1 MRGVLRRYTD
11 LPGVIYLLTER
22 TLTLL
27 DPQTWD
33 DSNDSRYLALY
44 REKKRLKT
52 VLAVCFTQ
60 SDETYH
66 HWRVFAPGASGVCV
80 RFKRVRLLTALK
92 GMTNL
97 RSGSVRYLKLPEIR
111 KARLRTQQLPFLKR
125 YAFEHEKEYRVVYES
140 KSERLATL
148 DIDIPLSCIERVTLS
163 PWMHTALS
171 NHVKRTLRAIPGC
184 SHLEVVRSTL
194 IGNEE
199 WKTLGERAR

>member
-1 MRGVLRRYTD
+1 MREVLRRYTD

-44 REKKRLKT
+44 REKKDLQT

-66 HWRVFAPGASGVCV
+66 HWRVFAPGASGACV
-80 RFKRVRLLTALK
+80 RFKRARLLNALK
-92 GMTNL
+92 GTQGL
-97 RSGSVRYLKLPEIR
+97 RTGPVRYLKLPEIR

-140 KSERLATL
+140 KADRLDTL

-163 PWMHTALS
+163 PWLHPALS
-171 NHVKRTLRAIPGC
+171 RHVKRTLHAIPGC
-184 SHLEVVRSTL
+184 SRLEVVRSTL

-199 WKTLGERAR
+199 WKTLGERAW

>member
-1 MRGVLRRYTD
+1 VREVLRRYTD

-44 REKKRLKT
+44 REKKDLQT

-66 HWRVFAPGASGVCV
+66 HWRVFAPGASGACV
-80 RFKRVRLLTALK
+80 RFKRARLLNALK
-92 GMTNL
+92 GTHGL
-97 RSGSVRYLKLPEIR
+97 RTGPVRYLKLPEIR
-111 KARLRTQQLPFLKR
+111 KTRLRTQQLPFLKR

-140 KSERLATL
+140 KTDRLDTL

-163 PWMHTALS
+163 PWLHPALS
-171 NHVKRTLRAIPGC
+171 GHVKRTLHAIPGC
-184 SHLEVVRSTL
+184 SRLEVVRSTL

-199 WKTLGERAR
+199 WKNLGEEAV